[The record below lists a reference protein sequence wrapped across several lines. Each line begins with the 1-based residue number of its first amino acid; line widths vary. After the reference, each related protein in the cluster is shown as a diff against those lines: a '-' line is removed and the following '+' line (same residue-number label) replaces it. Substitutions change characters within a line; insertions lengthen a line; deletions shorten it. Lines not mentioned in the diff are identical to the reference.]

1 MIYQVYGVRK
11 VESQLEEVIVLILEN
26 KMYQHQVRININSKV
41 RLLNKSIKEFR
52 WDWAEMLSNIEICLD
67 LS

>member
-11 VESQLEEVIVLILEN
+11 VESQLEEVIALILEN
-26 KMYQHQVRININSKV
+26 KMYRHQVRININSKV

-52 WDWAEMLSNIEICLD
+52 WAWVEMLSNIEICLD